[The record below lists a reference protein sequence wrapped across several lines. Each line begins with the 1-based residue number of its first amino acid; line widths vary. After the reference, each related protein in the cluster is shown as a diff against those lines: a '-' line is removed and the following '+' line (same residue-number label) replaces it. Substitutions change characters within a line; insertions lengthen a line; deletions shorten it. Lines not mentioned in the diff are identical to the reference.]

1 MLNQYSRDAL
11 TILMDDLK
19 PFPDTQNVLT
29 QKLTSLENTV
39 TDGMEFRYENFDIIP
54 ELEKA
59 AIHNVTLVEEKKLGF
74 QFHLSTSPVIVHLD
88 RLFVQALLLKLLTDL
103 LATARQGSAIHIYVT
118 DNDGKC
124 IIESINQ
131 GGIINRQA
139 SDGYFKKYRITKPLH
154 NGSAQTEKALPVYQH
169 LVEDMG
175 GELVYSFTKEKGNYF
190 RLKLA
195 LA

>member
-1 MLNQYSRDAL
+1 
-11 TILMDDLK
+11 MDDLK
-19 PFPDTQNVLT
+19 SYPGIENVLT
-29 QKLTSLENTV
+29 QKLAGLEKTV
-39 TDGMEFRYENFDIIP
+39 TVGMEYRYENFDIIP

-59 AIHNVTLVEEKKLGF
+59 AIHNVPLVEEKKLGL

-88 RLFVQALLLKLLTDL
+88 RVFIQALLMKLVTDL
-103 LATARQGSAIHIYVT
+103 LDTARQGSAIYIYVT
-118 DNDGKC
+118 DNDEKC

-131 GGIINRQA
+131 DGIINRQA
-139 SDGYFKKYRITKPLH
+139 SDGYFKKYRITNPLH
-154 NGSAQTEKALPVYQH
+154 NGSAQAEKALPVYQH